1 MGMRTIAEGVE
12 SQGDVRAVREIG
24 FDYAQGYW
32 FERPQPL

>member
-12 SQGDVRAVREIG
+12 SHGDVRAVREIG